1 MLTLTN
7 VNVVAGRT
15 LAAAAVGARHYSSM
29 VFMESDGSTPT
40 PTPTPEAYVLQ
51 YVGGVKLATAGPPM
65 EVSRACEEVCT
76 CSRSGGDSARLAAQR
91 LLLLY
96 LVE

>member
-15 LAAAAVGARHYSSM
+15 LAAAAVAARNYSSM

-40 PTPTPEAYVLQ
+40 PTPEAYVLQ
-51 YVGGVKLATAGPPM
+51 YVGGAKLATASPPM
-65 EVSRACEEVCT
+65 EVRVRKYICT
-76 CSRSGGDSARLAAQR
+76 CPRSGGDSARLAAQR
-91 LLLLY
+91 LLLSN

>member
-51 YVGGVKLATAGPPM
+51 YVGGAKLATASPPM
-65 EVSRACEEVCT
+65 EVRVRKYICT
-76 CSRSGGDSARLAAQR
+76 CPRSGGDSARLAAQR
-91 LLLLY
+91 LLLSN